1 MASASSSHRTN
12 SSMQRTKSTF
22 CAHNGGGDRDISN
35 GLTQGDAS
43 HPSLTKPTDAAPGGA
58 QTPSCHHGG
67 HFDPYYYVILG
78 SL

>member
-22 CAHNGGGDRDISN
+22 CAHPCGGDRDISN

-43 HPSLTKPTDAAPGGA
+43 PPSLTKPKDATPGGA

>member
-12 SSMQRTKSTF
+12 SSMQRTESTF
-22 CAHNGGGDRDISN
+22 CAHASGGDRDISN

>member
-22 CAHNGGGDRDISN
+22 CAHSDSDREISN